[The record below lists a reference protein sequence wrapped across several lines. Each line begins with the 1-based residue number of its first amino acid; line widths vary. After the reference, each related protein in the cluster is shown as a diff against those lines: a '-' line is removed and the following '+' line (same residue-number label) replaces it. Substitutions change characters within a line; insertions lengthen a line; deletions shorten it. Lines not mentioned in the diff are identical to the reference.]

1 MSSHIEIVAAT
12 KENSLLLNEIIN
24 QGENDYRDSPYLKKG
39 IYNPVYRMLIDEAKK
54 YDLTAVIR
62 KNIYL
67 EIYSK
72 GELISTYSPNTP
84 DLSLAT
90 RRIVNNKILTKVFL
104 DRAKLPNPTGALF
117 IEYDKAL
124 TYFNK
129 KKNKQVIKP
138 KVGSGGKGVTAGVDN
153 EADFKKAWE
162 VAKQSSREI
171 IVEDFIE
178 GDEVRVFVLGGK
190 VTAAICRLPAFVIGD
205 GVRNVFELV
214 EVKNKNRQNNPTSRI
229 YPIESFDYLEKVLAK
244 DKTYTPSENEY
255 VRLITASNV
264 GLGGESVNIL
274 KYLHPSIIELA
285 ESVWQAIPHATQLGL
300 DIIIKNFTAP
310 AENNA
315 SIIEVNADPA
325 VPTPAFCMYG
335 EPMPEL
341 PKQLVKYSIKA
352 EHSTSGRLRNNSAKV
367 AKFYDVDF
375 SKKFYPKNSLP
386 LQSWLIR
393 EAAYSR
399 GLSVDIINTSVT
411 LIRNKQK
418 EVCFINGIC
427 GETRFSTPLAT
438 SNKQVTKELLSK
450 AKIST
455 PLGKLFKVTDKL
467 NAWGYAK
474 NNIPVVIKPLSGSG
488 GKGVTTNITSW
499 DEFNLAWSEL
509 DNNST
514 RNIIVEDYITGQDYR
529 LICIGDKLSAVTQR
543 IPAYVVGDGV
553 NSINELID
561 IKNNARKKLPNFGS
575 HLIKLTNKN
584 IFDLKKKGI
593 DTYSILKTG
602 QYLEFDE
609 VANIGSGGESI
620 DMTDVV
626 HPDWESIAV
635 KIRKTLFNPIHVGI
649 DLQVEDISK
658 SPNEQKWAVLEVNSN
673 PEFGLQHFPFKGK
686 PRDIAGCLLDYI
698 FNIENYQPEVVSRK
712 VTLIGKVQGVGLRV
726 WLKNNASLH
735 SVSGYVE
742 NLANGTVQALLVG
755 DKNSVDQLINKCWT
769 ATRRAK
775 VDQVEVSEVEV
786 AELYEYFTV
795 K

>member
-12 KENSLLLNEIIN
+12 KENSLLLNKIIN

-90 RRIVNNKILTKVFL
+90 RRIVNNKVLTKAFL
-104 DRAKLPNPTGALF
+104 DKAKLPNPTGALF
-117 IEYDKAL
+117 IDYDKAL

-138 KVGSGGKGVTAGVDN
+138 KVGSGGKGVTAGIDN
-153 EADFKKAWE
+153 KVDFKKAWE
-162 VAKQSSREI
+162 VAKQSSSEI

-205 GVRNVFELV
+205 GVRNVSELV
-214 EVKNKNRQNNPTSRI
+214 EIKNKNRQNNPTSRI
-229 YPIESFDYLEKVLAK
+229 YPIKSFGYLEQMLKK
-244 DKTYTPSENEY
+244 DKSYIPSKNEY
-255 VRLITASNV
+255 VRLSTVSNI

-274 KYLHPSIIELA
+274 KYLHSSTIELA
-285 ESVWQAIPHATQLGL
+285 ESVWKTIPHATQLGL
-300 DIIIKNFTAP
+300 DIIAKDFRTEAYD
-310 AENNA
+310 NA
-315 SIIEVNADPA
+315 YVIEVNADPA
-325 VPTPAFCMYG
+325 LSTPVFCMYG

-341 PKQLVKYSIKA
+341 PKQLIEYSIKA
-352 EHSTSGRLRNNSAKV
+352 KHSTSGRLRDNSAKV
-367 AKFYDVDF
+367 AKIYDVDF
-375 SKKFYPKNSLP
+375 NKKFYPKNSLP

-393 EAAYSR
+393 EAAYAR
-399 GLSVDIINTSVT
+399 GLFVDIISPAVT
-411 LIRNKQK
+411 LICNKKK
-418 EVCFINGIC
+418 EVCFINGMC
-427 GETRFSTPLAT
+427 GETRFSTPLST
-438 SNKQVTKELLSK
+438 SNKQATKELLSK
-450 AKIST
+450 AEVNT
-455 PLGKLFKVTDKL
+455 PLGKLFKVADKL
-467 NAWGYAK
+467 KAWEYAK
-474 NNIPVVIKPLSGSG
+474 NNLPVVLKPLSGSG
-488 GKGVTTNITSW
+488 GRGVTTNIISW
-499 DEFNLAWSEL
+499 DEFNFAWNDL
-509 DNNST
+509 DNSSI
-514 RNIIVEDYITGQDYR
+514 RNIICEAYIIGKDYR

-543 IPAYVVGDGV
+543 VPAYVVGDGES
-553 NSINELID
+553 NINELID
-561 IKNNARKKLPNFGS
+561 IKNNARKKLPYFGS